1 MYIIYIYNIYIYIC
15 IYILM
20 VLSGTFCMLGQK
32 HVPEKFLLKFC
43 ILWGQFVSRNS
54 LPCSTEDGRLNYFIK
69 VSSALLSKLLLAFK
83 IILFILAKTE
93 NVNRGHIVFLFSE
106 KFMSISKVF
115 FFVFLHVFYPSI
127 VPS

>member
-1 MYIIYIYNIYIYIC
+1 MYIIYIYNIYIC

>member
-1 MYIIYIYNIYIYIC
+1 
-15 IYILM
+15 M

-83 IILFILAKTE
+83 KILFILAKTE

>member
-1 MYIIYIYNIYIYIC
+1 MYIIYIYNIYIC
-15 IYILM
+15 IYVLM

>member
-1 MYIIYIYNIYIYIC
+1 MYIYIY

-54 LPCSTEDGRLNYFIK
+54 LPCSTQDGRLNYFIK
-69 VSSALLSKLLLAFK
+69 VSSTLLSTFLLAFK

-115 FFVFLHVFYPSI
+115 FLFSFTCFIPLLYRHSQVFRYLL
-127 VPS
+127 